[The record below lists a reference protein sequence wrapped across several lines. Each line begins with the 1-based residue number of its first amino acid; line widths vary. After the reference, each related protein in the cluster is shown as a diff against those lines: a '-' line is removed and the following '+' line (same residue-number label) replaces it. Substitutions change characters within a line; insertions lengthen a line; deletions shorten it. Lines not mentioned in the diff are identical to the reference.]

1 MACWNRC
8 YRPLLAIA
16 AVASVAAVMV
26 TNHFGNAVGLEQLS
40 EFVNDDRRTEW
51 RPHFAHSVNND
62 PIVGADLGV
71 TLAARRA
78 PTILQSSILRS
89 FRMRAISWSC
99 LAGDKVGQDGVQT
112 QPAGV

>member
-1 MACWNRC
+1 MPSTHMRC
-8 YRPLLAIA
+8 MITANLSCAGRP
-16 AVASVAAVMV
+16 S
-26 TNHFGNAVGLEQLS
+26 
-40 EFVNDDRRTEW
+40 RW

-99 LAGDKVGQDGVQT
+99 LPVIESGRMAFKRSQQE
-112 QPAGV
+112 